1 MTRPEPTYT
10 IEQLQ
15 NVPPAEVSSFTR
27 DDAVRLGE
35 LAVEVIREWGR
46 DLAVDVHI
54 GDELAFRAQLG
65 STGQGNAEVM
75 QGKILVTKKFGV
87 SSLLARLLKEA
98 DPSIADGLDESYKFW
113 GGCVPIFVDGQLAA
127 TITTSGEPDVV
138 DHEATAEAVAR
149 YLAGR

>member
-15 NVPPAEVSSFTR
+15 NVPAAEVAAFTR

-35 LAVEVIREWGR
+35 TAVEVIREWGR

-54 GDELAFRAQLG
+54 GDELAYRAQLG
-65 STGQGNAEVM
+65 STGQANADVI
-75 QGKILVTKKFGV
+75 QGKILVTKRFGV

-98 DPSIADGLDESYKFW
+98 DPSIADGLDDSYKFW
-113 GGCVPIFVDGQLAA
+113 GGCVPIFVDGQLVA

-149 YLAGR
+149 FLA